1 MDNALAVINVALIS
15 NAPLSKSNL
24 TIGLDNTIA
33 PIDIGITKSIILF
46 ELFTIYSLNFSLLS
60 SCDNFESIG

>member
-1 MDNALAVINVALIS
+1 MIISLSPYATNPIEYMDNALAVINVALIS

-33 PIDIGITKSIILF
+33 PIDIGITKIIILF
-46 ELFTIYSLNFSLLS
+46 DLFTI
-60 SCDNFESIG
+60 